1 MAGTKKV
8 HIFTVSGVQVD
19 KPEGAQAWMGD
30 KIGKL
35 QVKKVS
41 IRKLE

>member
-1 MAGTKKV
+1 MQ
-8 HIFTVSGVQVD
+8 ID

-30 KIGKL
+30 RIGKL

-41 IRKLE
+41 IGKLK